1 MEELFSKHS
10 IYTHEENSAFDT
22 ADKEA
27 DNKLK
32 DLFELS
38 RLYDIY
44 GSLLNDHNRV
54 IFEDYVLNNY
64 SLGEI
69 ASDQDISRQG
79 VRDTVMRCSKKL
91 RDYERKLGF
100 LKKMD
105 QASDA
110 MDELSGYIES
120 SDGLVIVDRVKKLL
134 EI

>member
-1 MEELFSKHS
+1 MEELFSKNS
-10 IYTHEENSAFDT
+10 IYTHEENPAFDT
-22 ADKEA
+22 ADQEA